1 MKVCTQC
8 NSTLEDDVKFCI
20 YCGHRLEEPSQ
31 PTAQPQPIPPVQ
43 PAYQQPVTP
52 PVQPVTP
59 PVQPVY
65 QQQAY
70 QQPVYQQPVYQQPQQ
85 DGFEAARQ
93 AVGNSLNTV
102 AGYSEFDGGLLQ
114 LIGWGIVAI
123 LLTTVTLGLGFP
135 WAYCI
140 MISWETKHTIINGR
154 RLMFDG
160 TGLQLIGKWIIWI
173 LLTIITFGI
182 YSFWLGIKLKQWQV
196 SHTHFAN

>member
-1 MKVCTQC
+1 MIVCKQC
-8 NSTLEDDVKFCI
+8 NNTLEDGVKFCI
-20 YCGHRLEEPSQ
+20 YCGHRVEEPSQ
-31 PTAQPQPIPPVQ
+31 PTVQPQQ
-43 PAYQQPVTP
+43 PAFEQQVP
-52 PVQPVTP
+52 P

-65 QQQAY
+65 QQPVY

-85 DGFEAARQ
+85 NGFGAAYQ
-93 AVGNSLNTV
+93 PVGNSLNMVT
-102 AGYSEFDGGLLQ
+102 GCSEFDGGLLQ

-123 LLTTVTLGLGFP
+123 LLTVCTLGLGFP

-154 RLMFDG
+154 RLVFDG
-160 TGLQLIGKWIIWI
+160 TGLQLIGKWIVWI